1 MYEARPVALARTPR
15 IVVAVVHGL
24 VGLVGAA
31 FAPGARADEGAPV
44 APACVVELAADASTP
59 SESREAVAR
68 AIARAGCRDEE
79 SRAAP
84 LEGSRVARVS
94 LRATSAVI
102 EIDLVFASGRR
113 SARSV
118 PRAVARSVEGEEV
131 ALVVESALESELDAL
146 REGKPKE
153 DPPAPTKPPEPEP
166 PREAPKAPAAPP
178 ESPGRVVVYAN
189 VHGGL
194 GGFASQAGPVG
205 RLGGG
210 LGVASTS
217 RFRPSLGVSGAA
229 TLPFESGRRVAE
241 ADVAAVNLRLTP
253 AAEWLELGGFS
264 LGTSLGLGL
273 DVVSVSARSDAEG
286 AVLSPVVVRVDPIV
300 SPGVF
305 GRVGLV
311 RNVTLF
317 ASFAVDLSPA
327 NRTFFAQAG
336 AVRETMFEPWRARP
350 SGTIG
355 VEVALF
361 GDDRA
366 GRPSTQGGPR

>member
-1 MYEARPVALARTPR
+1 MALARTPR

-24 VGLVGAA
+24 VGLAGALA
-31 FAPGARADEGAPV
+31 APRARADEATSGGP
-44 APACVVELAADASTP
+44 PCVVELAADGSTP

-79 SRAAP
+79 SRTAP
-84 LEGSRVARVS
+84 LEGERLARVS
-94 LRATSAVI
+94 LRATPAVI

-118 PRAVARSVEGEEV
+118 PRAVARTVEGEEV

-146 REGKPKE
+146 REGRPKE
-153 DPPAPTKPPEPEP
+153 LPPPPKAPAPEP
-166 PREAPKAPAAPP
+166 PREAPKAPVVAN
-178 ESPGRVVVYAN
+178 EEKGRGVLYAS

-217 RFRPSLGVSGAA
+217 RFRPSLGLSGAA
-229 TLPFESGRRVAE
+229 TLPFEAGRRVAE
-241 ADVAAVNLRLTP
+241 ADVAVVNLRLTP

-305 GRVGLV
+305 GRIGLV
-311 RNVTLF
+311 RNVTLV
-317 ASFAVDLSPA
+317 ASFAVDVSPA
-327 NRTFFAQAG
+327 SRTFFAQAG
-336 AVRETMFEPWRARP
+336 SVRETMLEPWRARP
-350 SGTIG
+350 TGTLG

-366 GRPSTQGGPR
+366 GRPATNGGAR

>member
-1 MYEARPVALARTPR
+1 MARTPR
-15 IVVAVVHGL
+15 IVVAVVSGL
-24 VGLVGAA
+24 VVLAGALSAPRA
-31 FAPGARADEGAPV
+31 FADEATPAAPV
-44 APACVVELAADASTP
+44 CVVELFADASTP
-59 SESREAVAR
+59 TESREAVVR

-79 SRAAP
+79 VRAAP
-84 LEGSRVARVS
+84 LEGARVARVS
-94 LRATSAVI
+94 LRATPAVI
-102 EIDLVFASGRR
+102 EIDLLFASGRR

-118 PRAVARSVEGEEV
+118 PRAVARTVEGEEV
-131 ALVVESALESELDAL
+131 ALVVESALESERDAL
-146 REGKPKE
+146 REGRPPEPPPPPKA
-153 DPPAPTKPPEPEP
+153 PAPTP
-166 PREAPKAPAAPP
+166 EAPKAPVAATDGK
-178 ESPGRVVVYAN
+178 GRGALYAS
-189 VHGGL
+189 VHGGF

-205 RLGGG
+205 RVGGG

-217 RFRPSLGVSGAA
+217 RFRPSLALSGAA

-273 DVVSVSARSDAEG
+273 DVVSVSARSDAAG

-311 RNVTLF
+311 RNVTLV
-317 ASFAVDLSPA
+317 ASFAVDVAPA
-327 NRTFFAQAG
+327 SRTYFAEAG
-336 AVRETMFEPWRARP
+336 RVRETMLEPWRVRP
-350 SGTIG
+350 MGTLG

-366 GRPSTQGGPR
+366 GRPGANGGAR

>member
-1 MYEARPVALARTPR
+1 MALARTPR
-15 IVVAVVHGL
+15 IVVAVVSGL
-24 VGLVGAA
+24 VGLVAALSAPRA
-31 FAPGARADEGAPV
+31 FADEAPA
-44 APACVVELAADASTP
+44 APACVVELFADASTP
-59 SESREAVAR
+59 TESREAVVR

-79 SRAAP
+79 VRAAP
-84 LEGSRVARVS
+84 LEGARVARVS
-94 LRATSAVI
+94 LRATPAVI
-102 EIDLVFASGRR
+102 EIDLLFASGRR

-118 PRAVARSVEGEEV
+118 PRAVARTVEGEEV
-131 ALVVESALESELDAL
+131 ALVVESALESERDAL
-146 REGKPKE
+146 REGRPPEPPPPPKA
-153 DPPAPTKPPEPEP
+153 PAPTP
-166 PREAPKAPAAPP
+166 EAPKAPVVATDGK
-178 ESPGRVVVYAN
+178 GRGALYAS
-189 VHGGL
+189 VHGGF

-205 RLGGG
+205 RVGGG

-217 RFRPSLGVSGAA
+217 RFRPSLALSGAA

-273 DVVSVSARSDAEG
+273 DVVSVSARSDAAG

-311 RNVTLF
+311 RNVTLV
-317 ASFAVDLSPA
+317 ASFAVDVAPA
-327 NRTFFAQAG
+327 SRTYFAEAG
-336 AVRETMFEPWRARP
+336 RVRETMLEPWRVRP
-350 SGTIG
+350 MGTLG

-366 GRPSTQGGPR
+366 GRPGANGGAR

>member
-1 MYEARPVALARTPR
+1 MALARTSR
-15 IVVAVVHGL
+15 ILAAVVHGL
-24 VGLVGAA
+24 VGLAGALSAARA
-31 FAPGARADEGAPV
+31 FADEAPA
-44 APACVVELAADASTP
+44 APACVVELIADASTP
-59 SESREAVAR
+59 SESREAVVR

-79 SRAAP
+79 VRAAP
-84 LEGSRVARVS
+84 LEGARVARVS
-94 LRATSAVI
+94 LRSTPAVI
-102 EIDLVFASGRR
+102 EIDLLFASGRI

-118 PRAVARSVEGEEV
+118 PRAVARTVEGEEV
-131 ALVVESALESELDAL
+131 ALVVESALESERDAL
-146 REGKPKE
+146 REGR
-153 DPPAPTKPPEPEP
+153 PPEPPPPPKAPAPEP
-166 PREAPKAPAAPP
+166 PPEAPKAPVVAT
-178 ESPGRVVVYAN
+178 EGKGRGAFYAS

-205 RLGGG
+205 RVGGG

-217 RFRPSLGVSGAA
+217 RFRPSLALSGAA

-273 DVVSVSARSDAEG
+273 DVVSVSARSDAAG

-311 RNVTLF
+311 RNVTLV
-317 ASFAVDLSPA
+317 ASFAVDVAPA
-327 NRTFFAQAG
+327 SRTYFAEAG
-336 AVRETMFEPWRARP
+336 SVRETMLEPWRVRP
-350 SGTIG
+350 TGTLG

-366 GRPSTQGGPR
+366 GRPVTNGGAR

>member
-1 MYEARPVALARTPR
+1 MALARTSR
-15 IVVAVVHGL
+15 IVVAVIHGL
-24 VGLVGAA
+24 VGLAGALS
-31 FAPGARADEGAPV
+31 APRALADEATPA
-44 APACVVELAADASTP
+44 APACVVELFADASVP
-59 SESREAVAR
+59 SESRDAVVR
-68 AIARAGCRDEE
+68 AISRAGCRDEE
-79 SRAAP
+79 GRAEK
-84 LEGSRVARVS
+84 LEGARLARVT
-94 LRATSAVI
+94 LRVTPAVV

-118 PRAVARSVEGEEV
+118 PRAVARTVEAEEV

-146 REGKPKE
+146 REGRPDE
-153 DPPAPTKPPEPEP
+153 PKPPPPKAPVPEP
-166 PREAPKAPAAPP
+166 PREAPKAPVVAAEPK
-178 ESPGRVVVYAN
+178 GRGVLYAS

-194 GGFASQAGPVG
+194 GGLASQAGPVG

-217 RFRPSLGVSGAA
+217 RFRPSLGLSGAA
-229 TLPFESGRRVAE
+229 TLPFEAGRRVAE
-241 ADVAAVNLRLTP
+241 ADAAVVNLRLTP

-273 DVVSVSARSDAEG
+273 DVMSVSARSDAVG
-286 AVLSPVVVRVDPIV
+286 AALSPVVVRVDPIV

-311 RNVTLF
+311 RNVTLV
-317 ASFAVDLSPA
+317 ASFAVDVSPA
-327 NRTFFAQAG
+327 SRTFFAQAG
-336 AVRETMFEPWRARP
+336 SVRETMLEPWRARP
-350 SGTIG
+350 TGTLG

-366 GRPSTQGGPR
+366 GRAATNGGAR